1 MIAESPAY
9 RPLVHEPA
17 CPSFEAHTDRVI
29 AETPLARSMWDLEAF
44 VALATETWEDETDA
58 PTIEL
63 GLECE

>member
-9 RPLVHEPA
+9 RPLVHVPP
-17 CPSFEAHTDRVI
+17 CPSFEAHTDRVMAEMPITEI
-29 AETPLARSMWDLEAF
+29 AWDLEDF
-44 VALATETWEDETDA
+44 TRLVTDTREDETDA